1 MMMNSASRLLVTVLA
16 AFVLVPVS
24 AAAQDQAG
32 DHAAHSASADS
43 AAVAAVVEEFHSAL
57 QRGDSAQALELLAA
71 GARILEGGG
80 VETVQEY
87 ASHHLPA
94 DMAFA
99 AAVTRERGPLHIQV
113 RGDVAWATST
123 SRVQGTYGER
133 EIDSRGAELV
143 VLARSDGRWRIE
155 AIHWSSR

>member
-1 MMMNSASRLLVTVLA
+1 MMKSASRPLVTMLA

-24 AAAQDQAG
+24 AAAQDS

-43 AAVAAVVEEFHSAL
+43 ADVAAVVEEFHSAL
-57 QRGDSAQALELLAA
+57 ERKDSAQALELLAP

-99 AAVTRERGPLHIQV
+99 AAVERERGPLHVQV

-143 VLARSDGRWRIE
+143 VLARSNGQWRIE